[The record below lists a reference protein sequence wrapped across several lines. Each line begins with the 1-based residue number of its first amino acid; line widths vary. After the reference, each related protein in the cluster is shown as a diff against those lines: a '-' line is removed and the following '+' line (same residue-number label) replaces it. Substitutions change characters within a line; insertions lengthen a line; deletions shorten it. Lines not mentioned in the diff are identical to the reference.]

1 MAAPKRGRSASAQS
15 KPGRSLA
22 LILIAIVAL
31 TGGMFLSGNTT
42 PRLGIDLAGGT
53 SITLKAKADQGSAIN
68 KANMDTAVDIM
79 NRRVNGLGVSEAEV
93 QTQGNDNII
102 VNIPKGT
109 NSKEAQQQ
117 VGTTA
122 KLYFRP
128 VLASGP
134 SLPAAKSPSPSASP
148 SGSSSPNPST
158 SPSASSSSK
167 EKASSSSTGS
177 PSPTASATS
186 QGRAVTDA
194 LKAGS
199 TPSPSASSSGSSK
212 PSAKP
217 SATPSGSA
225 SGNSAAAK
233 LQAQYAA
240 LDCTDPAQRAK
251 VGGAS
256 KPGEPTIACGQIKKV
271 WYKYV
276 LGPAAVDGTEV
287 KKAQAVFNTT
297 SAAGWQVQMTFT
309 SSGSKKFA
317 DITGELAKK
326 QDPQN
331 EFGIVLDGE
340 VVSSPFVR
348 EAITGG
354 QAEISGSF
362 TQQDAQG
369 LANMLSYGALPL
381 SFQEQSVTTVTAALG
396 GEQLH
401 AGLLAGAIGLAL
413 VVIYLVVYYRG
424 LSIVAMASLLVSA
437 ILTYVIMSLLGPAIH
452 FALNLPAVCGA
463 IVAIGITADSFI
475 VYFERIRDE
484 IREGRSLRPAVE
496 RAWPRARRTILVSD
510 FVSFLAAAVL
520 FIVTV
525 GKVQGFAFTLGLT
538 TLLDVVVV
546 FFFTKPLM
554 TLLARRPFF
563 ANGHKWSGL
572 DPKSLGAKPP
582 LRRTR
587 RPAGPAAGP
596 VDPKEA

>member
-31 TGGMFLSGNTT
+31 TGGMFLSGHTT

-128 VLASGP
+128 VLASEP
-134 SLPAAKSPSPSASP
+134 SAATASPSPSASSSGGSSP
-148 SGSSSPNPST
+148 KPGTSTHPSAGSSSKQKASSGSS
-158 SPSASSSSK
+158 A
-167 EKASSSSTGS
+167 
-177 PSPTASATS
+177 SPTSSATS

-194 LKAGS
+194 LKSGS
-199 TPSPSASSSGSSK
+199 TPSPSTSASGSPK
-212 PSAKP
+212 A
-217 SATPSGSA
+217 SATPSASA
-225 SGNSAAAK
+225 SGAAADAAK

-240 LDCTDPAQRAK
+240 LNCTKPADRANAGK
-251 VGGAS
+251 NV
-256 KPGEPTIACGQIKKV
+256 KPGDSTVACGQIRGT

-276 LGPAAVDGTEV
+276 LGPVAVDGTEV
-287 KKAQAVFNTT
+287 SKAQAVFDTQGA
-297 SAAGWQVQMTFT
+297 SGWQVQMTFT
-309 SSGSKKFA
+309 SGGAKKFA
-317 DITGELAKK
+317 DVTGTLAKN
-326 QDPQN
+326 QSPQN
-331 EFGIVLDGE
+331 EFAIVLDGD
-340 VVSSPFVR
+340 VVSSPFVQN
-348 EAITGG
+348 AITGG

-362 TQQDAQG
+362 TQQEAQS
-369 LANMLSYGALPL
+369 LSNMLSYGALPL

-424 LSIVAMASLLVSA
+424 LSLVAMASLLVSG
-437 ILTYVIMSLLGPAIH
+437 ILTYVIMSLLGPAIG

-496 RAWPRARRTILVSD
+496 RAWPRARRTVLVSD

-538 TLLDVVVV
+538 TVLDVVVV
-546 FFFTKPLM
+546 FLFTKPLM

-563 ANGHKWSGL
+563 SNGHKWSGL
-572 DPKSLGAKPP
+572 DPKSLGAKAP

>member
-31 TGGMFLSGNTT
+31 TGGMFASGHKT

-93 QTQGNDNII
+93 QTQGDDNII

-109 NSKEAQQQ
+109 NSKEAQEQ

-128 VLASGP
+128 VLASEP
-134 SLPAAKSPSPSASP
+134 SGAATQSPSPSAS
-148 SGSSSPNPST
+148 SSASSSPKPGA
-158 SPSASSSSK
+158 SPSSSASSK
-167 EKASSSSTGS
+167 EKASSSGS
-177 PSPTASATS
+177 PSPTATATS

-199 TPSPSASSSGSSK
+199 TPSPS
-212 PSAKP
+212 
-217 SATPSGSA
+217 GSA
-225 SGNSAAAK
+225 SGKPSPTPSASKGSGPGTDTSK

-240 LDCTDPAQRAK
+240 LDCTKPTDRAK
-251 VGGAS
+251 AGKNA
-256 KPGEPTIACGQIKKV
+256 KPGDTIVACGQNDKV
-271 WYKYV
+271 WYKYL
-276 LGPAAVDGTEV
+276 LGPAGVDGTEV
-287 KKAQAVFNTT
+287 KKAQAVFDTQGA
-297 SAAGWQVQMTFT
+297 SGWQVQMTFT
-309 SSGSKKFA
+309 KSGADKFA
-317 DITGELAKK
+317 DVTGQLAKN
-326 QDPQN
+326 QQPQN

-348 EAITGG
+348 QAITGG

-362 TQQDAQG
+362 KQEEAQS

-424 LSIVAMASLLVSA
+424 LSVVAMASLLVSA
-437 ILTYVIMSLLGPAIH
+437 ILTYLIMTLLGPAIN

-520 FIVTV
+520 FVVTV

-554 TLLARRPFF
+554 TVLARRKFF
-563 ANGHKWSGL
+563 AEGHKWSGL
-572 DPKSLGAKPP
+572 DPKGLGAKPP

-587 RPAGPAAGP
+587 RPAGPAGP